1 MVPKNGGC
9 ACVPA
14 SERVYTCGT
23 EREEERERSM
33 FDVDFEVSRTSF

>member
-14 SERVYTCGT
+14 SERVSET
-23 EREEERERSM
+23 ERKGERERSM